1 MSGLTRSSV
10 RDVCAGEKTYTDV
23 VYEAIVMKG
32 KPIKGASLVAIS
44 STRSPSEKKKKKTKK
59 KKKKKK
65 KTSNEKSNHQQSTP
79 HPTSQLI

>member
-1 MSGLTRSSV
+1 
-10 RDVCAGEKTYTDV
+10 

-44 STRSPSEKKKKKTKK
+44 SAEKTKKRKKKK

-65 KTSNEKSNHQQSTP
+65 KTSNEMKCE
-79 HPTSQLI
+79 